1 MRSQA
6 AQAARVAYAL
16 KLKILT
22 SLKTSFLLAVAS
34 VIIQPTLLK
43 SQIRLLE
50 QYAFQIFDFNN
61 LADSNLRFEKSSM
74 RLLAAHRR
82 RIGN

>member
-6 AQAARVAYAL
+6 AQAALWFYAVKPQAYAL

-22 SLKTSFLLAVAS
+22 SLKTAFLLAVAS
-34 VIIQPTLLK
+34 VTIQPTLVK
-43 SQIRLLE
+43 SQIRLLK

-74 RLLAAHRR
+74 RLLAC
-82 RIGN
+82 